1 MVTRHLRPR
10 RLAGWIAHLRGV
22 RAVSVIGLL
31 LAAVGL
37 AAAAVTFSMTV
48 LIVATSVGVAAR
60 RRLAR
65 SEAQG
70 RGISGA
76 SG

>member
-1 MVTRHLRPR
+1 M
-10 RLAGWIAHLRGV
+10 
-22 RAVSVIGLL
+22 SVIGLL